1 MLIWTNFSGHR
12 SEPGKCVIMQPKPL
26 ANLKSTY
33 VKWIRKLQA
42 PFLRSPMVDGE
53 NRNPRGSL
61 LVLPLFTIKFEPMVD
76 NVIAQ

>member
-1 MLIWTNFSGHR
+1 MDKKIT
-12 SEPGKCVIMQPKPL
+12 
-26 ANLKSTY
+26 STFFA
-33 VKWIRKLQA
+33 L
-42 PFLRSPMVDGE
+42 PMVDGE

>member
-12 SEPGKCVIMQPKPL
+12 SEPDKCVIMQPKPL

-42 PFLRSPMVDGE
+42 PFLRSPWLMLEPKPVRVAIDACAFYHKVRTDG
-53 NRNPRGSL
+53 G
-61 LVLPLFTIKFEPMVD
+61 
-76 NVIAQ
+76 